1 MSLDAPHPVPFRPL
15 GAAPTAPEANREL
28 ASLPAPR
35 CLHEFLARSQH
46 DHFGFFETPGDSLRE
61 AQDRLVLRGARLLQR
76 NSLVV
81 DVGCGLG
88 GAVNL
93 LAAQGHR
100 VIGIDPC
107 AASIAY
113 ARTRASSPRA
123 QFVACD
129 LTEFTRR
136 ARGAR
141 FDALLLTEVLAH
153 FPDVGAVLNECRAL
167 LRPGGLLLVH
177 EVVQHPSLV
186 PRPGGFHARG
196 ALSMAA
202 DAAGFDVL
210 EARDLTTR
218 TSPTVARLGRALG
231 EKRQELLGAF
241 APERAAIARELD
253 EWLARLRALE
263 LGFARAELSYQATL
277 LRCSARLGTDSV
289 VMRVP
294 ARPVPAPLRPPE
306 PQV

>member
-1 MSLDAPHPVPFRPL
+1 MSLDAPFSAPL
-15 GAAPTAPEANREL
+15 RATTPAPENNSEL
-28 ASLPAPR
+28 ATLPAPR

-61 AQDRLVLRGARLLQR
+61 AQDRLILRGARLLQR

-88 GAVNL
+88 GAVHL

-100 VIGIDPC
+100 VIGLDPC

-113 ARTRASSPRA
+113 ARARASSPRA
-123 QFVACD
+123 QFVASD
-129 LTEFTRR
+129 LTEFARR

-141 FDALLLTEVLAH
+141 FDALLLTEVLTH
-153 FPDVGAVLNECRAL
+153 FSDIGALLNECRTL
-167 LRPGGLLLVH
+167 LRSGGQLLVH

-186 PRPGGFHARG
+186 SRPGGFHTRG

-231 EKRQELLGAF
+231 EKRPELLSAF
-241 APERAAIARELD
+241 GPERPAIARELD

-263 LGFARAELSYQATL
+263 LGFARGELSYQATL

-289 VMRVP
+289 VLRRAP
-294 ARPVPAPLRPPE
+294 RPEPAPLQRPQP
-306 PQV
+306 PS